1 MLNRGQSKSKVYQ
14 KTGRLFTKLF
24 EYIEDLGNDQLAA
37 FDCDLKR
44 STSLAS
50 IPNIALKTKQF
61 YSRSVLFNFMT
72 FYSIIMTFE
81 LLKDVNKTS
90 IVALKFIILHFK

>member
-1 MLNRGQSKSKVYQ
+1 MPIHLYHMPKYPDPGGKLLNRGQSKSKFNQ

-44 STSLAS
+44 STTLAS
-50 IPNIALKTKQF
+50 IPNIALKTKNYIPVQF
-61 YSRSVLFNFMT
+61 YS
-72 FYSIIMTFE
+72 I
-81 LLKDVNKTS
+81 
-90 IVALKFIILHFK
+90 